1 MLSLINYRLR
11 VTLNDGRQLTGQM
24 LAFDPHMN
32 LVLADTEEF
41 RKLKRRKGG
50 AASAAKSKAG
60 NDGGED
66 DEEED
71 DDESSTA
78 PMPSAEQKRALG
90 LIILRGET
98 IVSLSVE
105 GPPPA
110 DKGVGV
116 GGPVSTSSQGQDRK
130 QQRLN
135 PLVLSLIFLA
145 ATTGCRKRIA
155 SRKRSR
161 TRSSTRHGSRTT
173 RNGSK
178 TDAVCKATTDGCTAG
193 YARWTSARFP
203 IRSTAGIPLGSSARF
218 PSWRAASW
226 LPTASSARLRHATA
240 LNLCAL
246 TSTRRGQMFT
256 LTFFG

>member
-41 RKLKRRKGG
+41 RKLKRRK
-50 AASAAKSKAG
+50 AAAKSEK
-60 NDGGED
+60 
-66 DEEED
+66 EEEDGDD

-105 GPPPA
+105 GPPPQ

-116 GGPVSTSSQGQDRK
+116 GGPVS
-130 QQRLN
+130 
-135 PLVLSLIFLA
+135 
-145 ATTGCRKRIA
+145 
-155 SRKRSR
+155 
-161 TRSSTRHGSRTT
+161 
-173 RNGSK
+173 NG
-178 TDAVCKATTDGCTAG
+178 A
-193 YARWTSARFP
+193 
-203 IRSTAGIPLGSSARF
+203 
-218 PSWRAASW
+218 
-226 LPTASSARLRHATA
+226 
-240 LNLCAL
+240 NE
-246 TSTRRGQMFT
+246 
-256 LTFFG
+256 